1 MNNIQIN
8 LEDTSNRKSHRVK
21 ENDYKDFN
29 DKNFLKN
36 FKICGIRIEDKKDVM

>member
-1 MNNIQIN
+1 MNNIQI
-8 LEDTSNRKSHRVK
+8 
-21 ENDYKDFN
+21 N